1 MRMFQ
6 APVMAVFV
14 TGGTGFIGTHVVR
27 ALLARGERVRCLV
40 RPTSRPTN
48 LEDLEVERAIGDVR
62 DLASV
67 RRGMAGCDL
76 VFHCAA
82 DYRLYAHEPRDLYET
97 NVGGTC
103 NVLRAAA
110 DAAPR
115 AVVYTGSVG
124 TLAVSSDGRPATE
137 DAVAALGDMVGD
149 YKRSKHLAQRE
160 VQRWADRGLPVIT
173 VIPSTPVGERDIR
186 PTPTGQIVVDFLRRR
201 MPAYVDTGLN
211 LVDVRDVAL
220 GHVLAAERGR
230 AGQRYILGN
239 QNFTLRELFLV
250 LERLTGLPA
259 PTVKLPSWLPVA
271 IAHLEHSIARWAKRP
286 PRVPLEGARMARK
299 KMFFDGSKAVREL
312 GVPQSPVEDALARA
326 VGWFLERGY
335 APRPVTAAREAT
347 A

>member
-1 MRMFQ
+1 MS
-6 APVMAVFV
+6 VFV

-40 RPTSRPTN
+40 RPTSRYIN
-48 LEDLEVERAIGDVR
+48 LEDLDVERVFGDVR

-110 DAAPR
+110 DVAPR

-124 TLAVSSDGRPATE
+124 TLSLPLDGRPATE
-137 DAVAALGDMVGD
+137 EAVAPLGDMIGD
-149 YKRSKHLAQRE
+149 YKRSKHLAERE
-160 VQRWADRGLPVIT
+160 VLRWTERGLPVIT
-173 VIPSTPVGERDIR
+173 VIPSTPIGERDVR

-230 AGQRYILGN
+230 PGQRYILGN
-239 QNFTLRELFLV
+239 QNFTLRELFLT
-250 LERLTGLPA
+250 LARITGLHA

-271 IAHLEHSIARWAKRP
+271 IAHLENAVARWAKRQ

-299 KMFFDGSKAVREL
+299 RMFFDGSKAVREL

-326 VGWFLERGY
+326 VTWFLERGY
-335 APRPVTAAREAT
+335 APRPATAPREAF

>member
-1 MRMFQ
+1 MS
-6 APVMAVFV
+6 VFV

-27 ALLARGERVRCLV
+27 ALMARGERVRCLV
-40 RPTSRPTN
+40 RPTSRYTN
-48 LEDLEVERAIGDVR
+48 LEGLDIERVFGDVR

-67 RRGMAGCDL
+67 RRGMTGCDL

-110 DAAPR
+110 DVAPR

-124 TLAVSSDGRPATE
+124 TLSASGDGRPATE
-137 DAVAALGDMVGD
+137 EAVATLGDMVGD
-149 YKRSKHLAQRE
+149 YKRSKLLAERE
-160 VQRWADRGLPVIT
+160 VRRWVERGLPVVT
-173 VIPSTPVGERDIR
+173 VIPSTPVGERDVR
-186 PTPTGQIVVDFLRRR
+186 PTPTGQVVVDFLRRR

-230 AGQRYILGN
+230 RGQRYILGN

-250 LERLTGLPA
+250 LERITGLPA
-259 PTVKLPSWLPVA
+259 PTVKLPGWLPVA
-271 IAHLEHSIARWAKRP
+271 IAHVEQVIARWAKRA
-286 PRVPLEGARMARK
+286 PRVPLEAARMARTR
-299 KMFFDGSKAVREL
+299 MFFDGSKAVREL
-312 GVPQSPVEDALARA
+312 GVPQSPVEDALGRA
-326 VGWFLERGY
+326 VTWFLERGY
-335 APRPVTAAREAT
+335 APRPTTAPREAF